1 MQPHLLRVVFSAV
14 VDAVAFAG
22 DGAIYPL
29 GNSSRHSRGCT
40 WLLLNLVPKTSS
52 LVNPGSAEAACPTEA
67 ATKVNTVL
75 AQYPGELRRQE
86 CPMCW

>member
-1 MQPHLLRVVFSAV
+1 MV
-14 VDAVAFAG
+14 VDTVAFTG
-22 DGAIYPL
+22 DGAIYL
-29 GNSSRHSRGCT
+29 LRNSVHHARGCT
-40 WLLLNLVPKTSS
+40 WLFLNPVPKNSS
-52 LVNPGSAEAACPTEA
+52 FMNLGSAGTAYLTEA